1 MTKIDSTL
9 DNIRIVLSEP
19 WHPGNIGAVA
29 RAMATMDLSQLYLV
43 RPKEFPSFEAER
55 RAAGAVETLNNAI
68 VVETLEEAV
77 GDCTLIIGGSARSR
91 TRPHLVLGPREA
103 ATKAVEEAGQGAH
116 VALVFGTERTG
127 LLNQELDQC
136 TYHLRI
142 PTSANFSSLNLA
154 SCVQIVCYEI
164 FMASLT
170 DRPEPETE
178 DSSLYPSGS
187 DMEYFYKHLQEALDH
202 RGFVPKEMREPTM
215 QKLRRLFGRARPEV
229 GELKLLH
236 SLVRLMKG

>member
-1 MTKIDSTL
+1 MTKTNATL
-9 DNIRIVLSEP
+9 DNIRIVLAEP

-29 RAMATMDLSQLYLV
+29 RAMKAMALSQLYLV
-43 RPKEFPSFEAER
+43 KPKEFPSLEAER
-55 RAAGAVETLNNAI
+55 RAVGAVDTLNAAV

-91 TRPHLVLGPREA
+91 TRPHPVLGPRESA
-103 ATKAVEEAGQGAH
+103 LKAVEEADQGAQ
-116 VALVFGTERTG
+116 VAVVFGTERTG
-127 LLNQELDQC
+127 LSNQELDQC

-142 PTSANFSSLNLA
+142 PTSAEFSSLNLA

-170 DRPEPETE
+170 DAPSAPEEPA
-178 DSSLYPSGS
+178 DYPNGS
-187 DMEYFYKHLQEALDH
+187 EMEYFYKHMEEALDQ
-202 RGFVPKEMREPTM
+202 RGFVPQDKRESTM
-215 QKLRRLFGRARPEV
+215 QKLRRIFGRARPER

-236 SLVRLMKG
+236 SLIRLIKG